1 MCFERE
7 REENGIVMRYVLWR
21 HFWDL
26 MFLILLKFFF
36 DFGLFFWVFISSL
49 FLHCC
54 ELKSFCYLRNRVR

>member
-26 MFLILLKFFF
+26 MFLILLKFFLILVCF
-36 DFGLFFWVFISSL
+36 LGFHFVFVSALLRIEKFLLF
-49 FLHCC
+49 
-54 ELKSFCYLRNRVR
+54 EK